1 MHLYIKKTAVR
12 SAHSTPFLPW
22 QSAIPESASIQLVKY
37 LPKTA
42 VSSLASPKQD
52 KHRPSLTQTLGHR
65 QCMFS
70 CFVYLSVCSKTDNL
84 VKYGRRKD
92 LLTSLNLYLCISTV
106 YLCIIY
112 VFIKSWL
119 RIWIFRFS
127 SKVCQRFHFHM
138 APGDEKNHVLFPPG
152 LRPVR
157 PGVLN
162 TWRSNASSK
171 AQHRSH

>member
-65 QCMFS
+65 QSMFS

-106 YLCIIY
+106 YLCISMY
-112 VFIKSWL
+112 LLNLHSGFESFDFHLKCASDFIFTWL
-119 RIWIFRFS
+119 QAMKKIMSCFRRVS
-127 SKVCQRFHFHM
+127 PGQTGRSKHLEIQRFKQGT
-138 APGDEKNHVLFPPG
+138 AP
-152 LRPVR
+152 
-157 PGVLN
+157 
-162 TWRSNASSK
+162 
-171 AQHRSH
+171 